1 MEKETLAQVE
11 DARTSP
17 YKINPRK
24 NRVIHILIK
33 LTKIKY
39 KEKILKATREKQQII
54 YKGNPI
60 SITANFSIE
69 TLQDRRKWQD
79 ISEVMKS
86 RNLEPR
92 IIYLAKLS

>member
-39 KEKILKATREKQQII
+39 KEKILKATREKQQIT
-54 YKGNPI
+54 YKGTPH
-60 SITANFSIE
+60 TH
-69 TLQDRRKWQD
+69 TKD
-79 ISEVMKS
+79 KS
-86 RNLEPR
+86 RSFSRNS
-92 IIYLAKLS
+92 AS